1 MLHPS
6 YLELM
11 EAVNQNVPEG
21 EEPIVQSRYSIVLGT
36 AKRAR
41 QLVAAGVDTLDG
53 EQRKPLSIA
62 VEELWTGKI
71 QILGEGDGEE
81 EEENQLEEASDA
93 SEETLG
99 EETWDAYPAETPEA
113 DAEEQDSQPEE

>member
-11 EAVNQNVPEG
+11 EAVNKDVPEG

-41 QLVAAGVDTLDG
+41 QLVAADRMTVNG
-53 EQRKPLSIA
+53 EQKKALSIA
-62 VEELWTGKI
+62 VEELRTGAI
-71 QILGEGDGEE
+71 QILGEEELPEDLEDMEE
-81 EEENQLEEASDA
+81 EEALEFPGYAMDM
-93 SEETLG
+93 EE
-99 EETWDAYPAETPEA
+99 
-113 DAEEQDSQPEE
+113 

>member
-11 EAVNQNVPEG
+11 DAVNENVPEG
-21 EEPIVQSRYSIVLGT
+21 QEPVVQSRYSIVLAT

-41 QLVAAGVDTLDG
+41 QLVAAVCDTLNG

-62 VEELWTGKI
+62 VEELWNGDI
-71 QILGEGDGEE
+71 RILGEDEE
-81 EEENQLEEASDA
+81 LLEEEAQALEDTSEELPEAEAEESGPEEEN
-93 SEETLG
+93 
-99 EETWDAYPAETPEA
+99 
-113 DAEEQDSQPEE
+113 AEEPDSQPEE

>member
-11 EAVNQNVPEG
+11 EAVNKNVPEG

-41 QLVAAGVDTLDG
+41 QLVAAGVDTLYG

-62 VEELWTGKI
+62 VEELWSGKI
-71 QILGEGDGEE
+71 QILGEGEEDEEQDQPAEALEAEGEPLEE
-81 EEENQLEEASDA
+81 ESWNAFPA
-93 SEETLG
+93 G
-99 EETWDAYPAETPEA
+99 EPEA

>member
-11 EAVNQNVPEG
+11 EAVNKNVPEG

-62 VEELWTGKI
+62 VEELWSGKI
-71 QILGEGDGEE
+71 QIVGEGEEDEDADHPEEALDAAEEPSGEE
-81 EEENQLEEASDA
+81 A
-93 SEETLG
+93 
-99 EETWDAYPAETPEA
+99 WDAYPEEEPET
-113 DAEEQDSQPEE
+113 DAEEPDSQPEE